1 MSFDKSLIY
10 QKLDELIEEYNK
22 QKEKQ
27 GSPVRVE
34 KRNGKYYFMIKNI
47 VNWAVGDIAKTGI
60 KPEVT
65 VTDEVMTISFRF
77 DDIIEAVKKSVAGI
91 NMDSFIGGYVVES
104 VTDKEGNKDYNLVI
118 PINL

>member
-10 QKLDELIEEYNK
+10 QKLDELIDEYNK

-27 GSPVRVE
+27 GSPIRVE
-34 KRNGKYYFMIKNI
+34 KRNGKYYFVIKNI
-47 VNWAVGDIAKTGI
+47 VNWATGDIAKTGI

-65 VTDEVMTISFRF
+65 VTDEVMTITFKF
-77 DDIIEAVKKSVAGI
+77 EDIIEAIKKSVAGI

-104 VTDKEGNKDYNLVI
+104 VRDKEGNKDYNLVI